1 MSRDSTGGSRD
12 LVIIGMKPIMNYVV
26 ACMTLFNDGSPS
38 IMVRARGRHISKAV
52 DAVEMLRRI
61 FLKDLVVEKID
72 LGTEVHKGQ
81 SGRDTSVSTIE
92 IHLGKP

>member
-38 IMVRARGRHISKAV
+38 ILVRARGRHISKAV
-52 DAVEMLRRI
+52 DVVEMLRRV

-81 SGRDTSVSTIE
+81 SGRDTSVSE
-92 IHLGKP
+92 LSHRF